1 MSTLSADI
9 RTLPKRG
16 FRIGTLPAAFHA
28 THYRGLL
35 IPLVLLVLWEVAA
48 QFHWINPI
56 LLASPSII
64 FHGFDRS
71 LTEGDLLLNLQL
83 SVTRMGLGW
92 LAGSL
97 IGLAVGLAIG
107 LSRTA
112 DRVLGPTLHAFR
124 QIAPFAWIPLISVW
138 FGLGDSAKVAFVALV
153 VFFPVVVN
161 TYEGIRG
168 VPKQL
173 IEVSRVL
180 MFSKARLI
188 RSVILPAAAPA
199 ILNGLELGFLYA
211 WLSTIGAEYLMNAT
225 GGVGSMMESAQESL
239 EMDIVF
245 VGVIVSGLIGFGISL
260 SVRLARTRLLH
271 WRKSFA

>member
-1 MSTLSADI
+1 MSTISTAI
-9 RTLPKRG
+9 RTAPKGRA
-16 FRIGTLPAAFHA
+16 RALSLPAFDASR
-28 THYRGLL
+28 YRGLV
-35 IPLVLLVLWEVAA
+35 IPLALLALWEIAA
-48 QFHWINPI
+48 QAHWINPV
-56 LLASPSII
+56 LLASPSVILG
-64 FHGFDRS
+64 GFER
-71 LTEGDLLLNLQL
+71 LLGEGDLLFNLKL

-92 LAGSL
+92 LVGSL
-97 IGLAVGLAIG
+97 IGVAAGLVLG

-138 FGLGDSAKVAFVALV
+138 FGLGDSAKVAFIALV

-161 TYEGIRG
+161 TYEGIRS

-173 IEVSRVL
+173 LEVSRVL
-180 MFSKARLI
+180 MFSPVRRI
-188 RSVILPAAAPA
+188 RSVVLPAATPA

-211 WLSTIGAEYLMNAT
+211 WLSTIGAEYLMNAI

-239 EMDIVF
+239 EMDVVF

-260 SVRLARTRLLH
+260 SVRLARARLLH